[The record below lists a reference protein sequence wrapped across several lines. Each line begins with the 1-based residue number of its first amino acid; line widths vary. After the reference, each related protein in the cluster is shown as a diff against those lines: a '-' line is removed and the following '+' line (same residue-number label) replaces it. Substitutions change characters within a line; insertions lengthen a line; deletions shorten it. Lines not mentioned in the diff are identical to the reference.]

1 MTRKN
6 GWNLSADQIKHQP
19 DQVIPRT
26 FSLLTFVNIGHES
39 FMAIHSTF
47 CDAIAFIYLID
58 NKWKHAKDAFRV
70 NSGESRML
78 SRLPQVF

>member
-1 MTRKN
+1 MADARRENLTRDK
-6 GWNLSADQIKHQP
+6 IKRWP
-19 DQVIPRT
+19 NWVIPRI

-58 NKWKHAKDAFRV
+58 NK
-70 NSGESRML
+70 
-78 SRLPQVF
+78 